1 MDKNRLF
8 FLVDHV
14 NKGLAS
20 PDELAEYDSYLNR
33 LTDPQSEWDNNALG
47 IERETRE
54 ELRNMLMAQIKP
66 QPVRHIRQWI
76 RIAAAAVLLIGFTA
90 GGYFLSH
97 TPAQRLQVVQN
108 QQPDLAP
115 GRNQATLTLANG
127 KKIYL
132 TKGIAGKLAQQG
144 MAVIQMA
151 KNGAVTYKVNPENV
165 AGREM
170 AYNTLTT
177 KRGEQF
183 TLVLA
188 DGTKVVLN
196 SASSITYPVAFIGND
211 RQVTVTG
218 EAFFNVVHNAVHP
231 FKVHVAGQT
240 VEDIGTSFNINSYT
254 DEPSMQTTLVTGK
267 AKITSKQQSFLLKP
281 GQAAISNPGSEKILI
296 KNADVDQAIAWKNN
310 YFLFDG
316 DNLESI
322 MRKVSRWYNVDV
334 VYKDNSLKTQV
345 FSGTV
350 SRFKNVSSVLKKL
363 ELTGAVHFELAD
375 RKIIVLK

>member
-127 KKIYL
+127 KKIFC
-132 TKGIAGKLAQQG
+132 IFHH
-144 MAVIQMA
+144 IS
-151 KNGAVTYKVNPENV
+151 
-165 AGREM
+165 GR
-170 AYNTLTT
+170 
-177 KRGEQF
+177 F
-183 TLVLA
+183 H
-188 DGTKVVLN
+188 
-196 SASSITYPVAFIGND
+196 
-211 RQVTVTG
+211 RQ
-218 EAFFNVVHNAVHP
+218 
-231 FKVHVAGQT
+231 
-240 VEDIGTSFNINSYT
+240 
-254 DEPSMQTTLVTGK
+254 
-267 AKITSKQQSFLLKP
+267 
-281 GQAAISNPGSEKILI
+281 
-296 KNADVDQAIAWKNN
+296 
-310 YFLFDG
+310 
-316 DNLESI
+316 
-322 MRKVSRWYNVDV
+322 
-334 VYKDNSLKTQV
+334 
-345 FSGTV
+345 
-350 SRFKNVSSVLKKL
+350 
-363 ELTGAVHFELAD
+363 
-375 RKIIVLK
+375 